1 MKESATTV
9 SNYEQS
15 INSSQAKFD
24 GFNLNS
30 ESSQVKFTGS
40 SPLNSVLPWTFDTP
54 QAIS

>member
-1 MKESATTV
+1 MDESATAE

-15 INSSQAKFD
+15 INNSQTNFD
-24 GFNLNS
+24 GLDLNS

-40 SPLNSVLPWTFDTP
+40 SPLNSVLPWTFDPP